1 MRPAESVGH
10 AGPRAPWRLQIP
22 SVAAGAEARRE
33 RRTRDLF
40 TSRLYSNPHAT
51 AIRTATE
58 YQAALLELKRLI
70 TTAPDGDTAIATLAG
85 AVDDYEIKASHGPVR
100 PDTLIGR
107 LEIEM
112 FNRQQ
117 MVELLGISA
126 SRLSDLLNGKT
137 SVTMSLAKKLHK
149 TLNIPADFILEAA

>member
-1 MRPAESVGH
+1 M
-10 AGPRAPWRLQIP
+10 
-22 SVAAGAEARRE
+22 
-33 RRTRDLF
+33 T
-40 TSRLYSNPHAT
+40 
-51 AIRTATE
+51 IRTATE

-70 TTAPDGDTAIATLAG
+70 TTAPEGAAAIAALAE
-85 AVDDYEIKASHGPVR
+85 AINDFEIKAGHGPVR

-112 FNRQQ
+112 FNRQLNRKQ
-117 MVELLGISA
+117 MAELLGIPA
-126 SRLSDLLNGKT
+126 SRFSDLLNGKT

>member
-10 AGPRAPWRLQIP
+10 VGPRAPWRLQIP

-33 RRTRDLF
+33 RRTRALF
-40 TSRLYSNPHAT
+40 TSRLYSNPHT
-51 AIRTATE
+51 VAIRTATE

-70 TTAPDGDTAIATLAG
+70 TTAPDGDTTIATLAG

-100 PDTLIGR
+100 SNTLIGR
-107 LEIEM
+107 LEIEL

-117 MVELLGISA
+117 MVELLGIPA
-126 SRLSDLLNGKT
+126 SRFSDLLNGKT
-137 SVTMSLAKKLHK
+137 NVTMSLAKKLHK
-149 TLNIPADFILEAA
+149 TLNIPADFILEVA

>member
-1 MRPAESVGH
+1 M
-10 AGPRAPWRLQIP
+10 
-22 SVAAGAEARRE
+22 
-33 RRTRDLF
+33 T
-40 TSRLYSNPHAT
+40 
-51 AIRTATE
+51 IRTASE

-70 TTAPDGDTAIATLAG
+70 TTAPEGDAAVTMLAEAIDDFEIQAG
-85 AVDDYEIKASHGPVR
+85 HGPLR

-112 FNRQQ
+112 FNRQLNRKQ
-117 MVELLGISA
+117 MAELLGIPA
-126 SRLSDLLNGKT
+126 SRFSDLLNGKT